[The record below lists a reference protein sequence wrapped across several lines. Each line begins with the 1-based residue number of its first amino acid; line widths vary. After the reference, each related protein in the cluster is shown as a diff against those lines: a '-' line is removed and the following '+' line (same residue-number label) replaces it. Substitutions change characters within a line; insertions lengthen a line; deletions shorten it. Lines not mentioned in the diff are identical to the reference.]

1 MVVVVA
7 VIAIPDS
14 VVSAAIL
21 LMLEVMI
28 VVQVMLLLFSFQLFL
43 MLVSGYPYVL
53 MGGPSAVVVITTLCS
68 LL

>member
-1 MVVVVA
+1 M
-7 VIAIPDS
+7 
-14 VVSAAIL
+14 
-21 LMLEVMI
+21 

-53 MGGPSAVVVITTLCS
+53 MGGASAVVVITTLCS